1 MDRLQGMEIFV
12 AVAEAGG
19 FAKAGAR
26 LHLSPPAVTR
36 AIAAL
41 EERLGVRLFN
51 RTTRSVAPTEAGLRF
66 LDRARAVLQQIE
78 EAEKDAAG
86 EMALPAGHL
95 AVTASVSFGRHAVA
109 RVVSEY
115 LRANPRVAVSLLLL
129 DRQVNLVEEGV
140 DVAVRIGELPDSSLV
155 ARAVGRVRRLLVA
168 SPDYLARHGTPA
180 TPAELRLHEVI
191 GFTGLMPNRE
201 WRHVQDGRG
210 ATVRL
215 APRFELNDAAAAI
228 AAAEAGEGI
237 TVSLCYMVADAIRE
251 GRLVPV
257 LAPFTPPAVPVHLVT
272 PQARLVAPKVRAF
285 LDLAAPRLRA
295 RLATDLAVHLDALPD
310 RSLPPAE
317 ERVSDAARS

>member
-12 AVAEAGG
+12 AVAETGG
-19 FAKAGAR
+19 FAKAAAR
-26 LHLSPPAVTR
+26 LHLSPPVVTR
-36 AIAAL
+36 AVAAL

-86 EMALPAGHL
+86 EMALPAGQL
-95 AVTASVSFGRHAVA
+95 TVTASVSFGRHAVA
-109 RVVSEY
+109 PVVSEY
-115 LRANPRVAVSLLLL
+115 LRAHPRVSVSLLML

-168 SPDYLARHGTPA
+168 SPGYLARRGVPA
-180 TPAELRLHEVI
+180 TPADLRLHEVI
-191 GFTGLMPNRE
+191 GFTGLMPNRD

-210 ATVRL
+210 AAVRL

-237 TVSLCYMVADAIRE
+237 TISLCYMVAGAIRD

-257 LAPFTPPAVPVHLVT
+257 LEPFTPAAVPVHLVT

-285 LDLAAPRLRA
+285 LDLAAPRLRR
-295 RLATDLAVHLDALPD
+295 RLETDLAVHLGAVPG
-310 RSLPPAE
+310 
-317 ERVSDAARS
+317 

>member
-12 AVAEAGG
+12 AVAETGG
-19 FAKAGAR
+19 FAKAAAR

-36 AIAAL
+36 AVAAL

-51 RTTRSVAPTEAGLRF
+51 RTTRSVLPTEAGLRF

-86 EMALPAGHL
+86 EMVLPSGHL
-95 AVTASVSFGRHAVA
+95 TVTASVSFGRHAVA
-109 RVVSEY
+109 PVVSDY
-115 LRANPRVAVSLLLL
+115 LRAYPRVSASLLML

-168 SPDYLARHGTPA
+168 SPDYLARRGVPA
-180 TPAELRLHEVI
+180 APADLRLHEVI

-201 WRHVQDGRG
+201 WRHVQDGRS
-210 ATVRL
+210 AAVRL
-215 APRFELNDAAAAI
+215 APRYELNAAAI

-237 TVSLCYMVADAIRE
+237 TVSLCYMAAGAIRE
-251 GRLVPV
+251 
-257 LAPFTPPAVPVHLVT
+257 
-272 PQARLVAPKVRAF
+272 
-285 LDLAAPRLRA
+285 
-295 RLATDLAVHLDALPD
+295 
-310 RSLPPAE
+310 
-317 ERVSDAARS
+317 